1 MAAIALVQEWVQK
14 SVEETIGNAKSVN
27 VKTSFKFVCFCA
39 TSYFVLKRLDKYLK
53 VSQVSVLIYSSVWHR
68 NIKNFA
74 ETVKITWKT
83 QSLSC
88 KNN

>member
-27 VKTSFKFVCFCA
+27 VKTSFKFVCVCA

-53 VSQVSVLIYSSVWHR
+53 VSQVLHFVRYVVLLW
-68 NIKNFA
+68 
-74 ETVKITWKT
+74 
-83 QSLSC
+83 
-88 KNN
+88 